1 VKNKNIKIVF
11 FTTHKYNNKD
21 ENMSANI
28 VQATRLSTVRS
39 SVGPGATPKQAQTAT
54 VTTTD
59 AASSVSDGGDDW
71 RVSLRIPSEILK
83 DNPVFTPF
91 GDTGNRMI
99 FPLNPT
105 IVMGQRSNYQS
116 ITPTHTNYA
125 FHAYQNSQI
134 EDILVTG
141 DFFVQNSNDAK
152 YWIAC
157 LHFLRTMRKMFYG
170 SSSDYLGNPP
180 LVTRL
185 NGYGRY
191 VLNDIPVLITQFTVD
206 MTSDVDYIQCT
217 MDDGKVN
224 YVPTQSQFAVTCTPN
239 YSRRTH
245 STFDLKKFAKGGF
258 VDTGEGFV

>member
-1 VKNKNIKIVF
+1 MKNKNIKNVF
-11 FTTHKYNNKD
+11 FTTHKYYNKD
-21 ENMSANI
+21 ENMSTRDANQNTA
-28 VQATRLSTVRS
+28 VPETS
-39 SVGPGATPKQAQTAT
+39 KNAT

-71 RVSLRIPSEILK
+71 RVSLRIPSEIL
-83 DNPVFTPF
+83 DDSPVFTPF
-91 GDTGNRMI
+91 KEDTGGRMI

-125 FHAYQNSQI
+125 FHAYQNSQV

-157 LHFLRTMRKMFYG
+157 LHFLRTMSKMFYG
-170 SSSDYLGNPP
+170 ASSDYLGNPP

-185 NGYGRY
+185 NGYGKY
-191 VLNDIPVLITQFTVD
+191 VLNNIPVLITQFTVD

-245 STFDLKKFAKGGF
+245 STFDLKKFANGGF